1 MTKAQDRRDRIA
13 RMMEER
19 ESVTL
24 SELVEHFKVTDT
36 SIRHD
41 LTVLEGA
48 GRLFRVRGGAVSPSV
63 RRAGSAFA
71 AKARENQ
78 PEKRRIG
85 RVAAELVRPGDVALF
100 DSGSTVAEVAAQMP
114 VALRAP
120 QAMTVVS
127 HSLPVVQEAGS
138 WQQPHVICLGGLFL
152 PDFQASV
159 GPLTLANLREL
170 NADIVFLGCDGLTL
184 EGGLTTP
191 HMLIAEVGSAMAA
204 RARRV
209 VAVADSTKLG
219 TTGFTR
225 IVGIDAVHVLV
236 TDDGADKH
244 LIADL
249 RERGVQVVVV

>member
-1 MTKAQDRRDRIA
+1 MTNAQDRRDRIA

-41 LTVLEGA
+41 LTVLEEA
-48 GRLFRVRGGAVSPSV
+48 GRLFRVRGGAVSPSA
-63 RRAGSAFA
+63 RRAGSTFA
-71 AKARENQ
+71 AKARVNL
-78 PEKRRIG
+78 PEKRRIA

-114 VALRAP
+114 AALRAP
-120 QAMTVVS
+120 HAMTVVS
-127 HSLPVVQEAGS
+127 HSLPVVEEAGS
-138 WQQPHVICLGGLFL
+138 WQQPHVICLGGLLL
-152 PDFQASV
+152 PDYQASV

-170 NADIVFLGCDGLTL
+170 SADIVFLGCDGLTL

-236 TDDGADKH
+236 TDNGADKN
-244 LIADL
+244 LIAEL
-249 RERGVQVVVV
+249 RDKDVEVIVV